1 MMPISNEQLYNRLR
15 GKVLISKTDL
25 DTHLIEIGMLILECN
40 EAVAESLMGR
50 DAAKRDLDFIT
61 ANREMTIRASA
72 AGGKITEAA
81 IKTEITLSNDVQEA
95 QAELDTCKHDFALWQ
110 GMVASLDAH
119 QSALKALVQLA
130 GQGYFSITSAATE
143 IKQEM
148 AEKRRIR
155 MAAT

>member
-1 MMPISNEQLYNRLR
+1 MMPISNEKLYNRLR

-61 ANREMTIRASA
+61 ANREMTIRAEA
-72 AGGKITEAA
+72 VGGKITEST
-81 IKTEITLSNDVQEA
+81 IKAEITLSNDVREA
-95 QAELDTCKHDFALWQ
+95 QAEFDVCKHDLALWQ
-110 GMVASLDAH
+110 GMGSALDAH
-119 QSALKALVQLA
+119 QSALKSLVLLA